1 MQFWQNT
8 GATIIALRRGTEVT
22 ISPGPHVILGAHDMI
37 LAVGDE
43 NMYRRTELFINR
55 VTDQDEPEYE
65 Y

>member
-1 MQFWQNT
+1 
-8 GATIIALRRGTEVT
+8 
-22 ISPGPHVILGAHDMI
+22 MI